1 MSTTDK
7 INKPWTLLLLAGVLA
22 GSYTAVRV
30 LFGSHD
36 ILVANDNIVWTL
48 PIGSYVFFALI
59 STGMGLLG
67 SLPKLL
73 GIEALKPWAR
83 RFTFMAIITL
93 LGAFIS
99 ITLDLGS
106 ISNMIYIVFSP
117 NPTSPIWW
125 MGMLYS
131 VELVLLIAKFVT
143 EGKTGTPPLLAGA
156 AGAVGI
162 AAVMVLGSV
171 FGMVEARP
179 TFFGA
184 YMPIYTLSMALVSA
198 WAAVTLADAIAPL
211 GGAEPSAAVG
221 RVLTATLILG
231 VAVAVARVLMDLSN
245 TQAVFDHT
253 NGILPTLGLVV
264 ALMIMLPSG
273 SKASRTIRGAAAGIT
288 LVSVLTLTMTI
299 IISGQVVP
307 VGPRAEGLPPVL
319 SYTPNIW
326 EMLIFVFS
334 LSSILLMYHLG
345 EHYLKLDNE

>member
-1 MSTTDK
+1 MSTIEK
-7 INKPWTLLLLAGVLA
+7 INKPWTLLLLVGVLA
-22 GSYTAVRV
+22 GLYTAFRV

-36 ILVANDNIVWTL
+36 ILAANDNIVWTL

-106 ISNMIYIVFSP
+106 IGNMIYIVFSP
-117 NPTSPIWW
+117 NPSSPIWW

-131 VELVLLIAKFVT
+131 VELVLLTAKFVT
-143 EGKTGTPPLLAGA
+143 EGKAGTPPLLAGA

-162 AAVMVLGSV
+162 AAVLVLGSV
-171 FGMVEARP
+171 FGMAEARP
-179 TFFGA
+179 TYFGA

-198 WAAVTLADAIAPL
+198 WATVTLADAIAPL
-211 GGAEPSAAVG
+211 GGSEPSAAVG

-231 VAVAVARVLMDLSN
+231 VAVAISRVLMDLAN
-245 TQAVFDHT
+245 TQAVFDHAG
-253 NGILPTLGLVV
+253 GILPTFGLVV
-264 ALMIMLPSG
+264 ALLIMLPGG
-273 SKASRTIRGAAAGIT
+273 SKASRVIRGAAAGIT
-288 LVSVLTLTMTI
+288 LVSVLTLTMNI

-319 SYTPNIW
+319 SYTPNTW
-326 EMLIFVFS
+326 EVLIFVFS

-345 EHYLKLDNE
+345 ERYLKLDNE